1 MVGQNIVFFNK
12 IFTNLVMDV
21 VMVGDGVVVVP
32 VWCYLSLCFSFIDL
46 GFVVCYLIYEF
57 HRYGFYGVLF
67 DF

>member
-1 MVGQNIVFFNK
+1 
-12 IFTNLVMDV
+12 MDV
-21 VMVGDGVVVVP
+21 VMVGNGVVVIP
-32 VWCYLSLCFSFIDL
+32 VWCFLSLCFSFIDL